1 MRYMAYALLIIG
13 CGSVLG
19 LWLAVLLTHII

>member
-1 MRYMAYALLIIG
+1 MRHIAYALLIIG

-19 LWLAVLLTHII
+19 LWIAVLLTHII